1 MVFGDKAFIEVI
13 KFEWGNKWGALSDSI
28 SVLIRKDTEE
38 LVFSLFL
45 PPYTHSEERPW
56 EDSVR
61 RWPSTSQEYFH

>member
-45 PPYTHSEERPW
+45 SPYTHSEERP
-56 EDSVR
+56 
-61 RWPSTSQEYFH
+61 